1 MTFERAYAV
10 KYGDIFHTTDINPKD
25 AKPGVQYKNY
35 PAIVWKVFYKHKPWY
50 KFWKKREIEGV
61 SVLWLGD
68 D

>member
-1 MTFERAYAV
+1 MTFERIYAI
-10 KYGDIFHTTDINPKD
+10 KCCDIFHTTDINPKD
-25 AKPGVQYKNY
+25 AKLGVQYKNY
-35 PAIVWKVFYKHKPWY
+35 PAIVWKVFYKHRPWY

>member
-1 MTFERAYAV
+1 MTFERIYAV
-10 KYGDIFHTTDINPKD
+10 EYGDIFYTTDIDPKD
-25 AKPGVQYKNY
+25 AKLGVQYKNY